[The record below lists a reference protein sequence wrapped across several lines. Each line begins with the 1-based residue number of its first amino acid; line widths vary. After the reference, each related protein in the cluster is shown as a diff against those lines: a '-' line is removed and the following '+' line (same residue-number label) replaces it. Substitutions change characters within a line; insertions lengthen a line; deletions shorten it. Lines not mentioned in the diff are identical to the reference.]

1 MAITHSTASVPAR
14 QQVDYRRDAVCDVFI
29 NLDIEPIAEVEEG
42 FDGNIVQHA
51 SGSLNYSE
59 VIAEGH
65 RVIRS
70 RRQLAR
76 STEDCLL
83 VIVQRSGTTRIEQDG
98 RAALLVPG
106 QFTLLDSTRPYE
118 MELPESF
125 HHEVLKVPGKV
136 LRESVRGPERFT
148 ARALAGD
155 AGSGRIFLGFLGL
168 LQQSVSEL
176 DTRAAAG
183 VADSLNDLLSVA
195 LGSLPEAQPQLP
207 KNIEL
212 YHRQR
217 VRAVVMEHLFDPELS
232 VDSIA
237 AAVRLSP
244 RYVHRLF
251 ANEPM
256 SLTAW
261 VWKERL
267 DAARRALLS
276 PTTSHR
282 SITEIALSVGFKDA
296 AHFSRMFKAAYDCS
310 PREFRKDL
318 KAS

>member
-1 MAITHSTASVPAR
+1 
-14 QQVDYRRDAVCDVFI
+14 
-29 NLDIEPIAEVEEG
+29 
-42 FDGNIVQHA
+42 
-51 SGSLNYSE
+51 
-59 VIAEGH
+59 
-65 RVIRS
+65 
-70 RRQLAR
+70 
-76 STEDCLL
+76 

-118 MELPESF
+118 MDLPESF

-136 LRESVRGPERFT
+136 LRESVRAPERFT

-168 LQQSVSEL
+168 LQKSVSDL

-183 VADSLNDLLSVA
+183 VADSLIDLLSVA
-195 LGSLPEAQPQLP
+195 IGSLPEAQPQLP
-207 KNIEL
+207 KNIER
-212 YHRQR
+212 YHRER
-217 VRAVVMEHLFDPELS
+217 VRAVVMEHLFDPELC

-251 ANEPM
+251 ASEPM
-256 SLTAW
+256 TLTAG

-276 PTTSHR
+276 PTTAHR
-282 SITEIALSVGFKDA
+282 SITEIAFSVGFKDA